1 MAFDINETTGSL
13 SFKESPDYEK
23 PRDASTTPGDNTYE
37 ILLSATEYWIDG
49 SDNLVQGPSTNQVF
63 KVHVENTI
71 EMPRF
76 DSVLNSTGDA
86 NFSLD
91 EHEDDPDVFEIKATT
106 EDAYPVEG
114 IEMLSGKDAHLFESI
129 RYN

>member
-49 SDNLVQGPSTNQVF
+49 SDNSVQTLNESGF

-106 EDAYPVEG
+106 EDAYPVRV
-114 IEMLSGKDAHLFESI
+114 LKCYLGKMPTCLK
-129 RYN
+129 